1 LSFVDATS
9 TSGNLEVSEVDGRQK
24 IVYTIPPGEFEDTI
38 SFRFNISWMYIFM
51 QFWIYPVTFLLILLL
66 VGRKINKRRK
76 RKKAVKKAKS
86 SRDAAEMKG
95 TLGNDEFADLAGFHS
110 PAIHGDQEIFQ
121 TYNADIDLDDKPLS
135 YVDEQGRFS

>member
-1 LSFVDATS
+1 
-9 TSGNLEVSEVDGRQK
+9 
-24 IVYTIPPGEFEDTI
+24 
-38 SFRFNISWMYIFM
+38 M
-51 QFWIYPVTFLLILLL
+51 TFLLVLLL

-121 TYNADIDLDDKPLS
+121 TYNDDIDLDDKPLS